1 MAYICCE
8 RTDPLTYGS
17 MSIPAAHAHLTVTPA
32 LVSNW
37 LNGMFEA
44 LTALGHNQ
52 EFIDY
57 LISQLTIPAECI
69 RMAPQALKAGSKV

>member
-1 MAYICCE
+1 
-8 RTDPLTYGS
+8 
-17 MSIPAAHAHLTVTPA
+17 MSIHSAHARLNVTLA

-37 LNGMFEA
+37 LNDMFEA

-57 LISQLTIPAECI
+57 LISQLNIPAERI
-69 RMAPQALKAGSKV
+69 RMASQTLKAGSKV